1 MISCSFR
8 LRAPRLVALLCAFA
22 LVLASVLSGTAS
34 ASSASGRAAATG
46 TLTVSGS
53 VTDAYEAYQLFSA
66 DVSDGDGSGDKLATG
81 VAWASD
87 AVRDAALPVLREAGM
102 DVAGAVAQDVAEWLD
117 ADGHMTP
124 SLATGLARAIR
135 ASGVEPE
142 TIPAGCSVELSAGYW
157 LVVAEEDAI
166 GQSQAG
172 TAAIFTLVG
181 GAPVTVAPKAAVP
194 VVGKHVLE
202 DSDGAWRKAA
212 DATVGDDLYWRL
224 CATIPAGLVG
234 YDAYAVEFADAMS
247 AGLDSSKVAS
257 SVRVYVAAGTDGGF
271 DAVAVSGGSAGAEPV
286 DGWMDITAGCIV
298 SVDAGT
304 NAFAVRT
311 SDLVSALGGEEK
323 FAAGARVVVVYNAP
337 LGASANRGAE
347 QGNPNEV
354 YLRYPRSPFADQGGE
369 GGYTRTPSDNAC
381 AYTWDV
387 ALTKCARDDQRPLSG
402 AVLRVTDDRGR
413 RLAADGTWVEGD
425 ATITTGAGGRVA
437 VSGVDSGALT
447 VEEVAAPENY
457 AGFTGA
463 RTLALAVEGLDVE
476 QVAAARPTLSV
487 SAEKPLRV
495 DGANVA
501 SGAVEVAVLNSPK
514 PSSPGEWLAG
524 LLPKTGDR
532 RLAIVVALVVA
543 GTAAAILLVV
553 GSRFIRRGGGRRDK

>member
-1 MISCSFR
+1 MISCSFGF
-8 LRAPRLVALLCAFA
+8 RAPRLVALLCALA
-22 LVLASVLSGTAS
+22 LVLSSILPEAAS

-53 VTDAYEAYQLFSA
+53 VADAYEAYQLFSA

-87 AVRDAALPVLREAGM
+87 AVRDATLPVLREAGM

-135 ASGVEPE
+135 VSGVEPE
-142 TIPAGCSVELSAGYW
+142 TIPAGCSVELPAGYW

-172 TAAIFTLVG
+172 TAAIFALVG

-202 DSDGAWRKAA
+202 DTDGAWRKAA
-212 DATVGDDLYWRL
+212 DTTVGDDLYWRL

-247 AGLDSSKVAS
+247 AGLDPSKVAS

-271 DAVAVSGGSAGAEPV
+271 DAVAVSGGSVGAEPV

-298 SVDAGT
+298 SVDTGT
-304 NAFAVRT
+304 NAFTVRT

-337 LGASANRGAE
+337 LGASAQPRGGAGQPQRGVSALPAFPFRRPGRGGRLYPYPE
-347 QGNPNEV
+347 RQCLCL
-354 YLRYPRSPFADQGGE
+354 YLGC
-369 GGYTRTPSDNAC
+369 C
-381 AYTWDV
+381 AHQV
-387 ALTKCARDDQRPLSG
+387 RERRPK
-402 AVLRVTDDRGR
+402 AAFGR
-413 RLAADGTWVEGD
+413 R
-425 ATITTGAGGRVA
+425 
-437 VSGVDSGALT
+437 
-447 VEEVAAPENY
+447 
-457 AGFTGA
+457 
-463 RTLALAVEGLDVE
+463 
-476 QVAAARPTLSV
+476 AARY
-487 SAEKPLRV
+487 R
-495 DGANVA
+495 
-501 SGAVEVAVLNSPK
+501 
-514 PSSPGEWLAG
+514 
-524 LLPKTGDR
+524 
-532 RLAIVVALVVA
+532 
-543 GTAAAILLVV
+543 
-553 GSRFIRRGGGRRDK
+553 